1 MISIVAKGSIT
12 IIIMLMPPFL
22 GGFLDTS
29 VLWRRSSISIA
40 DIILML
46 ANVSLSDKFLILH
59 N

>member
-1 MISIVAKGSIT
+1 
-12 IIIMLMPPFL
+12 MLMPPFL

-59 N
+59 NWRKSTDSKDQDKSL